1 MSMLKALY
9 IDGFL
14 SIIITILSL
23 EFDSQFL
30 FLPIPYLLTG
40 IKVP

>member
-1 MSMLKALY
+1 MLKALY

-14 SIIITILSL
+14 SIIITILSF

-30 FLPIPYLLTG
+30 FLLIPHLLTG

>member
-1 MSMLKALY
+1 MPMLKALY

-14 SIIITILSL
+14 SIIITILSF
-23 EFDSQFL
+23 EFDYQFL
-30 FLPIPYLLTG
+30 FLLIPHLLTG